1 MHSQLNSF
9 SREISRYYDS
19 YFEEFGLATSYI
31 ELLLLVESEGGL
43 SQKDLSEKM
52 NLAPS
57 TITRFIRKL
66 QKEEYVTKSREGR
79 LTKIVISDSAK
90 KRVEKMNELYDQ
102 AGRDLKKLLGEKYV
116 NTTSRLLKH
125 GVDQFGKQD

>member
-43 SQKDLSEKM
+43 SQKDLSDKM

-66 QKEEYVTKSREGR
+66 QKEEYVKKSRDGR
-79 LTKIVISDSAK
+79 LAKIIISDGAK
-90 KRVEKMNELYDQ
+90 NRLKKMNVLYDQ
-102 AGRDLKKLLGEKYV
+102 AGKDLKKMLGKKYV
-116 NTTSRLLKH
+116 DTTSRLLSH
-125 GVDQFGKQD
+125 GVDQFREQD